1 MRKTQFTQLSAFYFF
16 YFAALGA
23 FLPYWSLYLKSLN
36 FTANEI
42 GELLA
47 IVMASKV
54 VSPYLFS
61 WISDHIEKRLVIIQ
75 GSMFI
80 SVIVFAGVISYQS
93 YWWFALV
100 MAAFGVFWNAALPLY
115 EALTLNHLENDTSRY
130 SYIRLWGSVGFIVVV
145 LLLPMIIGGSNIS
158 LLPLIILALLI
169 ANTITTFLVDDRTSQ
184 HSQQSSQT
192 HIIETLKKPIVI
204 ALLLACFF
212 QSLSHGAYY
221 TFFSIYLEDHSY
233 SRDFS
238 GAMWALGVFAEVGL
252 FILMRRLLRKFSICH
267 LFVIAL
273 LITAVRWVMLALW
286 VDNLILLIISQLFHA
301 ASFGLFH
308 ACAIYLVHSLFPGR
322 LQGRGQALYAGMS
335 FGLGGALG
343 HLLSGYAWDS
353 MGSTWTFLSSAIIA
367 LIGAIIAF
375 RYITEERLPAY
386 ANKTSTL

>member
-1 MRKTQFTQLSAFYFF
+1 MRKTQYTQLSAFYFF

-47 IVMASKV
+47 VVMASKV

-80 SVIVFAGVISYQS
+80 SVIVFAGVIPYQS

-100 MAAFGVFWNAALPLY
+100 MATFGVFWNAALPLY
-115 EALTLNHLENDTSRY
+115 EALTLNHLEHDTSRY

-145 LLLPMIIGGSNIS
+145 LVLPMIIGGSNIS
-158 LLPLIILALLI
+158 LLPQIILVLLV
-169 ANTITTFLVDDRTSQ
+169 ANTITTFLVDDRASLNS
-184 HSQQSSQT
+184 HQSSQT
-192 HIIETLKKPIVI
+192 HIIATLKKPIVI

-221 TFFSIYLEDHSY
+221 TFFSIYLEDQGY

-252 FILMRRLLRKFSICH
+252 FILMRRLLTKFSICR
-267 LFVIAL
+267 LFIFAL
-273 LITAVRWVMLALW
+273 LITAIRWVMLALW

-308 ACAIYLVHSLFPGR
+308 ACAIYLIHSLFPGR

-367 LIGAIIAF
+367 LIGAIIAY

>member
-1 MRKTQFTQLSAFYFF
+1 MRKTQYTQLSAFYFF
-16 YFAALGA
+16 YFAGLGA
-23 FLPYWSLYLKSLN
+23 FLPYWSLYLKSLH

-54 VSPYLFS
+54 ISPYLFS

-80 SVIVFAGVISYQS
+80 SVILFAGVIPYQS

-100 MAAFGVFWNAALPLY
+100 MAFFGVFWNAALPLY
-115 EALTLNHLENDTSRY
+115 EALTLNHLAHDTNRY
-130 SYIRLWGSVGFIVVV
+130 SDIRLWGSVGFIVVALV
-145 LLLPMIIGGSNIS
+145 LPMIIGGSNIS

-169 ANTITTFLVDDRTSQ
+169 ASTVTTFLVGDRAS
-184 HSQQSSQT
+184 HLSYQSKQT
-192 HIIETLKKPIVI
+192 HIIETLKKPIVM

-221 TFFSIYLEDHSY
+221 TFFSIYLEGHGY

-238 GAMWALGVFAEVGL
+238 GAMWALGVFAEVVL
-252 FILMRRLLRKFSICH
+252 FLLMRRLLTKFSVCH
-267 LFVIAL
+267 LFAIAL
-273 LITAVRWVMLALW
+273 FITALRWVMLALW

-308 ACAIYLVHSLFPGR
+308 ACAIYLIHTLFPGR

-335 FGLGGALG
+335 FGLGGTLG

-353 MGSTWTFLSSAIIA
+353 MGAVWTFLSSAIIA

-375 RYITEERLPAY
+375 KYITEERLPAY
-386 ANKTSTL
+386 ADKT

>member
-1 MRKTQFTQLSAFYFF
+1 MRKNYFPQLSAFYFF

-61 WISDHIEKRLVIIQ
+61 WISDHIEQRLLIIQ
-75 GSMFI
+75 SSMLF
-80 SVIVFAGVISYQS
+80 SVIVFAGVIPFQS
-93 YWWFALV
+93 YWWFAMV
-100 MAAFGVFWNAALPLY
+100 MATFGVFWNAALPLY
-115 EALTLNHLENDTSRY
+115 EALTLNHLEHDTSRY
-130 SYIRLWGSVGFIVVV
+130 SSIRLWGSVGFILVV
-145 LLLPMIIGGSNIS
+145 LVLPMFIEGNNIS
-158 LLPLIILALLI
+158 ILPQIILALLV
-169 ANTITTFLVDDRTSQ
+169 ANTLTTFLVDDKSSH
-184 HSQQSSQT
+184 HSNQSSQT
-192 HIIETLKKPIVI
+192 HIFTTLKKPIVI

-221 TFFSIYLEDHSY
+221 TFFSIYLEDHGY
-233 SRDFS
+233 SREFS
-238 GAMWALGVFAEVGL
+238 GAMWALGVIAEVGL
-252 FILMRRLLRKFSICH
+252 FILMRRLLTFYSVCR
-267 LFVIAL
+267 LFIIAL
-273 LITAVRWVMLALW
+273 FITVLRWVILALW
-286 VDNLILLIISQLFHA
+286 VDNLMLLLVSQLFHA

-353 MGSTWTFLSSAIIA
+353 IGSMWTFLSSAIIA
-367 LIGAIIAF
+367 LIGAIIAT
-375 RYITEERLPAY
+375 RYITEERLTVY
-386 ANKTSTL
+386 ANNT